1 MDVHEIFE
9 SNDTNVTATGKTC
22 SFANSYPTTTP
33 PDNTGKYIA
42 AAICITLL
50 IIGICAN

>member
-1 MDVHEIFE
+1 MTDWTEYY
-9 SNDTNVTATGKTC
+9 TGLDIQP
-22 SFANSYPTTTP
+22 STP

-42 AAICITLL
+42 AAICITLI

>member
-1 MDVHEIFE
+1 MMDG
-9 SNDTNVTATGKTC
+9 DLTASDFLKHVGLDVQ
-22 SFANSYPTTTP
+22 NSPP

-42 AAICITLL
+42 AAICITLI